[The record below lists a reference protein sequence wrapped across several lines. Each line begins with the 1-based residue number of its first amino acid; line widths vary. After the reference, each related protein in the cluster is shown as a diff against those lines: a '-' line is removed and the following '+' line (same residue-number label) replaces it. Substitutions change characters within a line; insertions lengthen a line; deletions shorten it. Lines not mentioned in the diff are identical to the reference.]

1 MTSYDRMETCLWC
14 VINRSLEAYTR
25 AVLGKQ
31 QAAGTLVVSGRIES
45 QNSTINNT
53 GTQQSAYSAQQAQG
67 SNRSHYHAANAMQ
80 Q

>member
-1 MTSYDRMETCLWC
+1 MVCH
-14 VINRSLEAYTR
+14 NRSLEAYTR

-67 SNRSHYHAANAMQ
+67 K
-80 Q
+80 